1 MEARTYGV
9 HSYNIF
15 SAEVSGLSVLFASK
29 TVDPET
35 YFMDPESKEIR
46 KLSKEQYLVFNSDV
60 LTFATTEFP
69 VQFEFNSER
78 EIEGF
83 NFFVC
88 NDLTADRKLVRF
100 QRNDAESNNPKSLA
114 PYKFLMTSQRNNNP
128 KPAAA
133 AGAPGVPGA
142 LPLANAGATQNA
154 MGAVSLAGLV
164 ALLHH
169 TVSGD
174 GFSALYVVWT
184 IRIVVDDAIH
194 SLILIYKRYRDIYR
208 FREQLVK
215 EFPTDHIPVLPPKD
229 IFSLGR
235 IHGLQL
241 WLESRRKGLQWFMA
255 NVLLNPKYQHHQA
268 ITDFVLS

>member
-100 QRNDAESNNPKSLA
+100 QRNDAESMIQCEQVTLA
-114 PYKFLMTSQRNNNP
+114 VWDIRTPDPAPSSKFE
-128 KPAAA
+128 PAPEPVP
-133 AGAPGVPGA
+133 APIEPRSDAPTNTVPLTPGA
-142 LPLANAGATQNA
+142 DSSDNN
-154 MGAVSLAGLV
+154 AVSD
-164 ALLHH
+164 
-169 TVSGD
+169 SPSKGD
-174 GFSALYVVWT
+174 AAS
-184 IRIVVDDAIH
+184 
-194 SLILIYKRYRDIYR
+194 
-208 FREQLVK
+208 
-215 EFPTDHIPVLPPKD
+215 
-229 IFSLGR
+229 
-235 IHGLQL
+235 
-241 WLESRRKGLQWFMA
+241 
-255 NVLLNPKYQHHQA
+255 
-268 ITDFVLS
+268 